1 MPGRFGTVG
10 TAKSLVA
17 GSSRTETTV
26 YFSSAGYLVVIA
38 NALAQVDLQRDL
50 QTCLYLVAVRSN
62 LELA

>member
-38 NALAQVDLQRDL
+38 NALARVD
-50 QTCLYLVAVRSN
+50 
-62 LELA
+62 